1 MLDGMKNKNIAL
13 LIDCENTSREA
24 VEPVLNEL
32 AKYGV
37 VNIRRAYGDWKR
49 AELKHWEKHSLL
61 FALKPVQQFGYTKGK
76 NATDAAIIIDAMDIL
91 YTNEVDCFAV
101 MSSDSD
107 FTPLVVR
114 LLESGKEVFGFGEKK
129 TPGPFVKACSQFI
142 FTEDLISAARREE
155 EAAQEPARTKPVMET
170 AKPAPAKPVA
180 DLTKQAQ
187 TQKSKNELRGDTGLV
202 RILRLAYENTADDD
216 GWSPMSRVSQY
227 IVNQKSYS
235 PVNYGFKRWS
245 DLMEAAELFEI
256 ERRNGTAM
264 YIRDKRKKGTGTK
277 S

>member
-1 MLDGMKNKNIAL
+1 MKNKNIAL

-37 VNIRRAYGDWKR
+37 VNIRRAYGDWKSSH
-49 AELKHWEKHSLL
+49 LKNWESYSLH

-91 YTNEVDCFAV
+91 YTNAVDCFAV

-129 TPGPFVKACSQFI
+129 TPLPFVKACSQFI

-155 EAAQEPARTKPVMET
+155 EAT
-170 AKPAPAKPVA
+170 AEPAPAKPVVEVA
-180 DLTKQAQ
+180 KPAQ
-187 TQKSKNELRGDTGLV
+187 TQKTKNELRCDTGLV
-202 RILRLAYENTADDD
+202 RVLRLACENTADDD
-216 GWSPMSRVSQY
+216 GWSHMSRVSQY

-235 PVNYGFKRWS
+235 PVNYGFKSWNR
-245 DLMEAAELFEI
+245 LIQATELFEFDL
-256 ERRNGTAM
+256 RNGSAM
-264 YIRDKRKKGTGTK
+264 YIRDKRKKSVGAK

>member
-1 MLDGMKNKNIAL
+1 MKNKNIAL

-37 VNIRRAYGDWKR
+37 VNIRRAYGDWKS
-49 AELKHWEKHSLL
+49 AELKHWERHSLL

-76 NATDAAIIIDAMDIL
+76 NATDAAMIIDAMDIL

-129 TPGPFVKACSQFI
+129 TPDPFVKACSQFI
-142 FTEDLISAARREE
+142 FTEDLISAARERDE
-155 EAAQEPARTKPVMET
+155 EPADAAAAKPKAAA
-170 AKPAPAKPVA
+170 AKPA
-180 DLTKQAQ
+180 
-187 TQKSKNELRGDTGLV
+187 QKTKNELRGDTGLV
-202 RILRLAYENTADDD
+202 HLLRLACENTAGDD
-216 GWSPMSRVSQY
+216 GWSHMSAVSQY
-227 IVNQKSYS
+227 ITNQKSYS
-235 PVNYGFKRWS
+235 PVNYGFKSWS
-245 DLMEAAELFEI
+245 KLIQATDLFDFDL
-256 ERRNGTAM
+256 RSGTAM
-264 YIRDKRKKGTGTK
+264 YIRDKRKKAIADK
-277 S
+277 K

>member
-1 MLDGMKNKNIAL
+1 MKNKNIAL

-37 VNIRRAYGDWKR
+37 VNIRRAYGDWKSSQ
-49 AELKHWEKHSLL
+49 LKNWESHSLL

-114 LLESGKEVFGFGEKK
+114 LLESGKEVFGFGQKK
-129 TPGPFVKACSQFI
+129 TPAPFVKACSQFI
-142 FTEDLISAARREE
+142 FTEDLISAAREREE
-155 EAAQEPARTKPVMET
+155 EVSEPAPPPAKAAVVEV
-170 AKPAPAKPVA
+170 AKPA
-180 DLTKQAQ
+180 QAQ
-187 TQKSKNELRGDTGLV
+187 AQKTKNELRGDTGLV
-202 RILRLAYENTADDD
+202 RILRLACENTADDD
-216 GWSPMSRVSQY
+216 GWSHMSRVSQY

-235 PVNYGFKRWS
+235 PVNYGFKSWNKLIQAT
-245 DLMEAAELFEI
+245 DLFEADL
-256 ERRNGTAM
+256 RNGTAM
-264 YIRDKRKKGTGTK
+264 YIRDKRKKAIPEK
-277 S
+277 KR

>member
-1 MLDGMKNKNIAL
+1 MQNKNIAL
-13 LIDCENTSREA
+13 LIDCENTSCEA

-37 VNIRRAYGDWKR
+37 VNIRRAYGDWKS
-49 AELKHWEKHSLL
+49 EYLKNWEKYSLF

-91 YTNEVDCFAV
+91 YTNEVDSFAI

-114 LLESGKEVFGFGEKK
+114 LLESGKEVFGFGQKK

-155 EAAQEPARTKPVMET
+155 EAAVEPAPVKPLVESS
-170 AKPAPAKPVA
+170 KP
-180 DLTKQAQ
+180 AQ

-202 RILRLAYENTADDD
+202 RVLRRACENAADDD
-216 GWSPMSRVSQY
+216 GWSHMSEVSQY
-227 IVNQKSYS
+227 IKNQKSYS
-235 PVNYGFKRWS
+235 PVNYGFKSWS
-245 DLMEAAELFEI
+245 KLIQSTDLFEFDL
-256 ERRNGTAM
+256 RNGTAM
-264 YIRDKRKKGTGTK
+264 YIRDKRKKTLPEK
-277 S
+277 KK

>member
-1 MLDGMKNKNIAL
+1 MKNKNIAL

-37 VNIRRAYGDWKR
+37 VNIRRAYGDWKS
-49 AELKHWEKHSLL
+49 AELKYWEKHSLL

-91 YTNEVDCFAV
+91 YTNAVDCFAV

-155 EAAQEPARTKPVMET
+155 EAAVEPV
-170 AKPAPAKPVA
+170 PAKPVVEA
-180 DLTKQAQ
+180 AKPAQ

-202 RILRLAYENTADDD
+202 RVLRRACENTADDD
-216 GWSPMSRVSQY
+216 GWSHMSRVSQY

-235 PVNYGFKRWS
+235 PVNYGFKSWNK
-245 DLMEAAELFEI
+245 LLQATELFEF
-256 ERRNGTAM
+256 ELRSGTAM
-264 YIRDKRKKGTGTK
+264 YIRDKRKKSAATR

>member
-1 MLDGMKNKNIAL
+1 MKNKNIAL

-37 VNIRRAYGDWKR
+37 VNIRRAYGDWKSTH
-49 AELKHWEKHSLL
+49 LKNWEAQSLL
-61 FALKPVQQFGYTKGK
+61 FALKPIQQFGYTKGK

-91 YTNEVDCFAV
+91 YTNEVDCFAI

-114 LLESGKEVFGFGEKK
+114 LLESAKEVFGFGEKK
-129 TPGPFVKACSQFI
+129 TPSPFTKACSQFI

-155 EAAQEPARTKPVMET
+155 EAAVE
-170 AKPAPAKPVA
+170 PAPAKPVVEVA
-180 DLTKQAQ
+180 SKPTQ

-202 RILRLAYENTADDD
+202 RVLRRACENTADDD
-216 GWSPMSRVSQY
+216 GWSHMSRVSQY

-235 PVNYGFKRWS
+235 PVNYGFKSWNK
-245 DLMEAAELFEI
+245 LIQATELFEFDL
-256 ERRNGTAM
+256 RNGSAM
-264 YIRDKRKKGTGTK
+264 YIRDKRKKMAAARG
-277 S
+277 

>member
-1 MLDGMKNKNIAL
+1 MKNKNIAL

-37 VNIRRAYGDWKR
+37 VNIRRAYGDWKSSH
-49 AELKHWEKHSLL
+49 LKNWESHSLM

-91 YTNEVDCFAV
+91 YTNAVDCFAV

-114 LLESGKEVFGFGEKK
+114 LLESGKEVFGFGQKK
-129 TPGPFVKACSQFI
+129 TPSPFVKACSQFI
-142 FTEDLISAARREE
+142 FTEDLISAAREREE
-155 EAAQEPARTKPVMET
+155 EVSEPVFTPAKAAVVEV
-170 AKPAPAKPVA
+170 AKPAKA
-180 DLTKQAQ
+180 QAQ
-187 TQKSKNELRGDTGLV
+187 KTKNELRGDTGLV
-202 RILRLAYENTADDD
+202 RILRLACENTADDD
-216 GWSPMSRVSQY
+216 GWSHMSRVSQY

-235 PVNYGFKRWS
+235 PVNYGFKSWNKLIQAT
-245 DLMEAAELFEI
+245 DLFDADL
-256 ERRNGTAM
+256 RNGTAM
-264 YIRDKRKKGTGTK
+264 YIRDKRKKAIPEK
-277 S
+277 RR

>member
-1 MLDGMKNKNIAL
+1 MKNKNIAL
-13 LIDCENTSREA
+13 LIDCDNANREA

-49 AELKHWEKHSLL
+49 SELKNWEKHSLL

-91 YTNEVDCFAV
+91 YSNAVECFAL

-129 TPGPFVKACSQFI
+129 TPEPFARACSQFI

-155 EAAQEPARTKPVMET
+155 EAEAETAPARHSAPG
-170 AKPAPAKPVA
+170 PAQRAAP
-180 DLTKQAQ
+180 QE
-187 TQKSKNELRGDTGLV
+187 QKSKGELRNDAGLV
-202 RILRLAYENTADDD
+202 RVLRLACENTAGDD
-216 GWSPMSRVSQY
+216 GWSHMSEVSQY
-227 IVNQKSYS
+227 IKNQKSFS
-235 PVNYGFKRWS
+235 PVNYGFKSWS
-245 DLMEAAELFEI
+245 KLIQATELFELDL
-256 ERRNGTAM
+256 RNGSAM
-264 YIRDKRKKGTGTK
+264 YIRDRRRRAEAGRRA
-277 S
+277 